1 MTSLSTGFLILKIN
15 EKKKLMAVKNKWGPI
30 GKAHGTVHKTWEV
43 PTPFKIII
51 VIIKRI
57 MIYLDAAIEK

>member
-1 MTSLSTGFLILKIN
+1 
-15 EKKKLMAVKNKWGPI
+15 MAVKNKWGPI
-30 GKAHGTVHKTWEV
+30 GKVHGTVHKTWEV